1 MEKSVYI
8 KGPSCYNETDK
19 SVFWGREK
27 ESQELFYLV
36 SNSDF
41 VVCYAKS
48 GEGKSSL
55 LNAGLKP
62 KLREGKYLPISVR
75 FPQSF
80 YKDKH
85 PNFDSIVSK
94 SITEVL
100 KKENADYCSLISNNE
115 KCSSI
120 LTADEKSI
128 SDTLWWKLRAYEVRK
143 EGFQDLPSVR
153 LTPILIFDQFEEIF
167 TCSESIEWI
176 SNFFAWFERLSND
189 MNPCKDTSIRY
200 LSKQFKVI
208 IALRSEYVCELDYW
222 SMQRYFI
229 PSLKHNRYYLKALTG
244 DAAECIV
251 NNILE
256 KTKIGNISKTE
267 ILDFCQSN
275 YSAVCA

>member
-94 SITEVL
+94 SIT
-100 KKENADYCSLISNNE
+100 
-115 KCSSI
+115 
-120 LTADEKSI
+120 
-128 SDTLWWKLRAYEVRK
+128 
-143 EGFQDLPSVR
+143 
-153 LTPILIFDQFEEIF
+153 
-167 TCSESIEWI
+167 
-176 SNFFAWFERLSND
+176 
-189 MNPCKDTSIRY
+189 
-200 LSKQFKVI
+200 
-208 IALRSEYVCELDYW
+208 
-222 SMQRYFI
+222 
-229 PSLKHNRYYLKALTG
+229 
-244 DAAECIV
+244 
-251 NNILE
+251 
-256 KTKIGNISKTE
+256 
-267 ILDFCQSN
+267 
-275 YSAVCA
+275 